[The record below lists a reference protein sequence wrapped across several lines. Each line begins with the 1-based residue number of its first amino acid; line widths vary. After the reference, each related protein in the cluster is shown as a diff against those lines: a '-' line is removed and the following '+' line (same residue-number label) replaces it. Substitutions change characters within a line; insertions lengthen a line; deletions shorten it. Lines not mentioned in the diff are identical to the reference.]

1 MGQGTC
7 SLFISLMR
15 FIIVPLPMAFLLSK
29 IAQAQI
35 YVWLSIPAGE
45 ALGALLA
52 LFLTLSLV
60 RKRTA

>member
-1 MGQGTC
+1 
-7 SLFISLMR
+7 MR

-29 IAQAQI
+29 ITEAQT